1 MSAGPVLQV
10 LLVED
15 NPLDA
20 RLIREYLREFGGG
33 SIALQQAETLG
44 EALEHPVSPPPDA
57 VLVDMSL
64 PDSQGL
70 PNVTSVLRRFPTAAI
85 AVLTG
90 QNEASLAA
98 AAVRAGAQD
107 YIVKGQVTGPDLVA
121 AVRRAVE
128 RKRAQELDRLR
139 GREALQKEFIANVS
153 HEFRTPIAAIKGA
166 VETLQEGDLP
176 SEQQADFLDMIAR
189 HCARLAKLVED
200 VLLVSTLEG
209 QRPPE
214 VESVT
219 LKPIVDR
226 CLSDLAVLADK
237 RGVKLRMSVPPDLR
251 VKADQ
256 PQLERVLENLCANA
270 VEYNREGG
278 EVDVQ
283 AHSTDGEAVVDV
295 RDTGTGIP
303 PAELPKL
310 FERFHRT
317 NRSRTLKAG
326 GSGLGLMIV
335 KRLVEA
341 QHGRIWAESAEGR
354 GSTFHFTLPLA

>member
-1 MSAGPVLQV
+1 MTAGPSIQV
-10 LLVED
+10 LVVED
-15 NPLDA
+15 SAPDA
-20 RLIREYLREFGGG
+20 RLIQEYLREFGGG
-33 SIALQQAETLG
+33 AFVFEHAPTLAAALARP
-44 EALEHPVSPPPDA
+44 ASPPPDA
-57 VLVDMSL
+57 VIVDMSL

-70 PNVTSVLRRFPTAAI
+70 PNVNAVLRRFPTSAI

-107 YIVKGQVTGPDLVA
+107 YIVKGQVVGPELVA
-121 AVRRAVE
+121 ALRRAIE

-139 GREALQKEFIANVS
+139 GREAQQKEFIANVS

-166 VETLQEGDLP
+166 VETLQQGDLDARGR
-176 SEQQADFLDMIAR
+176 ADFLDMIAR
-189 HCARLAKLVED
+189 HCARLSKLVED

-214 VESVT
+214 VEPVA
-219 LKPIVDR
+219 LRPLVDR

-237 RGVKLRMSVPPDLR
+237 RGVRLSMDVPAELR

-256 PQLERVLENLCANA
+256 PQLERILENLCANA
-270 VEYNREGG
+270 IDYNREDGR
-278 EVDVQ
+278 VDVS
-283 AHSTDGEAVVDV
+283 AEAADGEAVIVV
-295 RDTGTGIP
+295 RDTGMGIP
-303 PAELPKL
+303 PDELPL
-310 FERFHRT
+310 IFERFHRT
-317 NRSRTLKAG
+317 ARARARKSA

-341 QHGRIWAESAEGR
+341 QHGRIWAESAEDR
-354 GSTFHFTLPLA
+354 GSTFRFTLPLA